1 MELMRLA
8 TDKAHRDKMQI
19 ICDRVTGH
27 GSTSQRLKDQII
39 KQMTNQVKRQI
50 VNFHC

>member
-19 ICDRVTGH
+19 ICDRVTGQLH
-27 GSTSQRLKDQII
+27 SELKI
-39 KQMTNQVKRQI
+39 KS
-50 VNFHC
+50 